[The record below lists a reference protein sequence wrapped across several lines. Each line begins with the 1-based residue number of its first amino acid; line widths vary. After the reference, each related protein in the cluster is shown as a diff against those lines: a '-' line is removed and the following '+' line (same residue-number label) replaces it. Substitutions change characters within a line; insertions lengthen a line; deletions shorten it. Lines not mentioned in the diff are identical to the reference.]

1 MKFIIDHLDTIVTII
16 TTAVGFI
23 ITILLTKKSYK
34 DEVKKSKIAI
44 GADAMKEIPVE
55 LCKLMDGAAGL
66 SKGTPITA
74 EKYADLISRILSY
87 GSKDAVSIAVHMQQL
102 AFSNRDGQDEQK
114 KWEALVAYALLI
126 TQIKYDL
133 TSEVISPESWF
144 KMKITDYE
152 TMRPVAIKMINEL
165 VDSLNLNKEFMV
177 KK

>member
-74 EKYADLISRILSY
+74 EKYADLISRIS
-87 GSKDAVSIAVHMQQL
+87 S
-102 AFSNRDGQDEQK
+102 
-114 KWEALVAYALLI
+114 
-126 TQIKYDL
+126 
-133 TSEVISPESWF
+133 
-144 KMKITDYE
+144 
-152 TMRPVAIKMINEL
+152 
-165 VDSLNLNKEFMV
+165 
-177 KK
+177 

>member
-1 MKFIIDHLDTIVTII
+1 
-16 TTAVGFI
+16 
-23 ITILLTKKSYK
+23 
-34 DEVKKSKIAI
+34 
-44 GADAMKEIPVE
+44 
-55 LCKLMDGAAGL
+55 
-66 SKGTPITA
+66 
-74 EKYADLISRILSY
+74 
-87 GSKDAVSIAVHMQQL
+87 MQQL

-152 TMRPVAIKMINEL
+152 TLRPVAIKMINEL